1 MKILKILM
9 VALLLAA
16 IPVIGSASVFAKTSG
31 GIKAV
36 LNVDP
41 AKSMVDLYLSDSKTQ
56 KELTGANAKVKA
68 TIILPKGEKVEKE
81 LIGMKMGDSF
91 SFMNSLDMSRK
102 GSYIFDINVE
112 MGKTTHKFNF
122 HYDID

>member
-9 VALLLAA
+9 FTLLIAA
-16 IPVIGSASVFAKTSG
+16 MPVIGSASEVAKTSG

-56 KELTGANAKVKA
+56 KEISGAKVKA
-68 TIILPKGEKVEKE
+68 AITLPNGEKVEKE
-81 LIGMKMGDSF
+81 LMGMKMGDSF
-91 SFMNSLDMSRK
+91 SFMNTLDMSRK
-102 GSYIFDINVE
+102 GSYIFDITVDL
-112 MGKTTHKFNF
+112 GKTTHKFNF
-122 HYDID
+122 HYDV

>member
-9 VALLLAA
+9 AALLLAA
-16 IPVIGSASVFAKTSG
+16 IPVVGSASGFAKTSG

-56 KELTGANAKVKA
+56 KEITGAKVKA

-81 LIGMKMGDSF
+81 LIGMKMGDAF

>member
-9 VALLLAA
+9 VAFLLAA

-41 AKSMVDLYLSDSKTQ
+41 AKSMVDLYLSDSKTR
-56 KELTGANAKVKA
+56 KEITGAKVKA
-68 TIILPKGEKVEKE
+68 AITLPKGEKVEKE

-112 MGKTTHKFNF
+112 MGKTAHKFNF
-122 HYDID
+122 HYDVD